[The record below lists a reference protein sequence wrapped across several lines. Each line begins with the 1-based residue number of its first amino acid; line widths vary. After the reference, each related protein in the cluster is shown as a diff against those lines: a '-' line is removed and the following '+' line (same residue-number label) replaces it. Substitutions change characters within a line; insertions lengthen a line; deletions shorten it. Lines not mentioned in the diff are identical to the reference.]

1 MPEIGVSLRPVGGS
15 VVVGQARDHTVTVDR
30 PKEKDGTD
38 AGPMGGEL
46 LLLALGGCYVST
58 FLAALRAEAPEADA
72 SEVGF
77 QVDGTLVSA
86 PTRFSE
92 ITVRVSAPAVLRD
105 LVSKPLLKAERGC
118 IVHNSI
124 RDAVPVRFAHE
135 WR

>member
-1 MPEIGVSLRPVGGS
+1 MPEIGGSLRPFGGS
-15 VVVGQARDHTVTVDR
+15 VVVGQARDHTVTIDR
-30 PKEKDGTD
+30 PKEKQGTD

-58 FLAALRAEAPEADA
+58 FLAALKAEDPDADA
-72 SEVGF
+72 SEVDF
-77 QVDGTLVSA
+77 HIDGTLAGA

-92 ITVRVSAPAVLRD
+92 ITVRVSAPAALED
-105 LVSKPLLKAERGC
+105 LISKPLLKAERGC

-124 RDAVPVRFAHE
+124 RDALAVRFTHE

>member
-15 VVVGQARDHTVTVDR
+15 VVVGQARDHTVTIDR
-30 PKEKDGTD
+30 PKEKEGTD
-38 AGPMGGEL
+38 TGPMGGEL

-72 SEVGF
+72 SDISF

-92 ITVRVSAPAVLRD
+92 ITVRVSAPAVLQD
-105 LVSKPLLKAERGC
+105 LVLKPLLKAERGC
-118 IVHNSI
+118 VVHNSI
-124 RDAVPVRFAHE
+124 RDAVTVRFTAE

>member
-1 MPEIGVSLRPVGGS
+1 
-15 VVVGQARDHTVTVDR
+15 
-30 PKEKDGTD
+30 
-38 AGPMGGEL
+38 MGGEL

-58 FLAALRAEAPEADA
+58 FLAALRAEDPQADA
-72 SEVGF
+72 SDVRF

-92 ITVRVSAPAVLRD
+92 ITVQVSAPTALQD
-105 LVSKPLLKAERGC
+105 LISKPLLKAERGC

-124 RDAVPVRFAHE
+124 RDAVKVRFTHE

>member
-15 VVVGQARDHTVTVDR
+15 VVVGQARDHTVTIDR
-30 PKEKDGTD
+30 PKEKEGTD

-46 LLLALGGCYVST
+46 LLLALGGCYAST
-58 FLAALRAEAPEADA
+58 FLAALRAEDPEADA
-72 SEVGF
+72 SDIRF

-92 ITVRVSAPAVLRD
+92 ITVRVSAPAALQD
-105 LVSKPLLKAERGC
+105 LISKPLLKAERGC

-124 RDAVPVRFAHE
+124 RGAVTVRFTHE

>member
-15 VVVGQARDHTVTVDR
+15 VVVGQARDHTVTIDW
-30 PKEKDGTD
+30 PKEKEGTD

-46 LLLALGGCYVST
+46 LLLALGGCYAST
-58 FLAALRAEAPEADA
+58 FLAALRAEDPEADA
-72 SEVGF
+72 SDIRF

-92 ITVRVSAPAVLRD
+92 ITVRVSAPASLQD
-105 LVSKPLLKAERGC
+105 LISKPLLKAERGC

-124 RDAVPVRFAHE
+124 RDAVTVRFTHE

>member
-15 VVVGQARDHTVTVDR
+15 VVVGQARDHTLTIDR
-30 PKEKDGTD
+30 PKEKEGTD

-58 FLAALRAEAPEADA
+58 FLAALKAEDPQADA
-72 SEVGF
+72 STISF
-77 QVDGTLVSA
+77 QVDGSLVSA

-92 ITVRVSAPAVLRD
+92 ITVQISAPVALQD
-105 LVSKPLLKAERGC
+105 LISKPLLKAERGC

-124 RDAVPVRFAHE
+124 RDAITVRFTHE

>member
-15 VVVGQARDHTVTVDR
+15 VVVGQARDHTVTIDR
-30 PKEKDGTD
+30 PKEKEGTD

-58 FLAALRAEAPEADA
+58 FLTALQAEDPEADA
-72 SEVGF
+72 SGIRF
-77 QVDGTLVSA
+77 QVDGRLVSA

-92 ITVRVSAPAVLRD
+92 ITVQASAPSALRD
-105 LVSKPLLKAERGC
+105 VISKPLLKAERGC
-118 IVHNSI
+118 IVHNLV
-124 RDAVPVRFAHE
+124 RGAVTVRFTHE

>member
-1 MPEIGVSLRPVGGS
+1 MHEIGVFLRPVSGS
-15 VVVGQARDHTVTVDR
+15 VVVGQARDHTVTIDR
-30 PKEKDGTD
+30 PKERGGTD

-58 FLAALRAEAPEADA
+58 FLAALRAEDPQADA
-72 SEVGF
+72 SDVRF

-92 ITVRVSAPAVLRD
+92 ITVQVSAPTALQD
-105 LVSKPLLKAERGC
+105 LISKPLLKAERGC

-124 RDAVPVRFAHE
+124 RDAVKVRFTHE